1 MQAALIAMTIF
12 GCDDSLNQCSY
23 IDMAETRYAT
33 VQACDSEIEN
43 RLSAYE
49 DSGFPTIIAVCREP
63 GELVNAALGRN
74 PDAALPLPAS
84 VPETTVTETPP
95 EAPGRLQRLTRGSMA
110 ALMGIVPTRQQL
122 TSAFTAPLH
131 VVTDSYSWVVK
142 KI

>member
-12 GCDDSLNQCSY
+12 GCDDGLNQCSY

-33 VQACDSEIEN
+33 VQACDSEIESK
-43 RLSAYE
+43 LSAYG

-74 PDAALPLPAS
+74 PDAVLPS
-84 VPETTVTETPP
+84 TMPETTTAEAQTEIPN
-95 EAPGRLQRLTRGSMA
+95 RLQRLTRGSMA
-110 ALMGIVPTRQQL
+110 ALMGIVPSRQQL
-122 TSAFTAPLH
+122 ANAFSAPLH

>member
-33 VQACDSEIEN
+33 VAACDGEIEKK
-43 RLSAYE
+43 LSAY
-49 DSGFPTIIAVCREP
+49 DNSGYPTIIAVCREP
-63 GELVNAALGRN
+63 GELVNVALGRN
-74 PDAALPLPAS
+74 PDAGLPLS
-84 VPETTVTETPP
+84 VPDTTIAASPPDTPSL
-95 EAPGRLQRLTRGSMA
+95 LQRLTRRSMA
-110 ALMGIVPTRQQL
+110 ALMGIMPSRQQL
-122 TSAFTAPLH
+122 ATVLTAPLH

>member
-43 RLSAYE
+43 RLSVYE

-74 PDAALPLPAS
+74 PDATLPLPAS
-84 VPETTVTETPP
+84 VPETKVTETPP
-95 EAPGRLQRLTRGSMA
+95 EAPGRLQRGA
-110 ALMGIVPTRQQL
+110 AGAQPIVL
-122 TSAFTAPLH
+122 WSAHHLAFFPYPDLFSRAHLRPLCL
-131 VVTDSYSWVVK
+131 
-142 KI
+142 

>member
-33 VQACDSEIEN
+33 VQACDSEIESK
-43 RLSAYE
+43 LTAYE
-49 DSGFPTIIAVCREP
+49 DSGFPTIIAVCRKP
-63 GELVNAALGRN
+63 RELVNAALGRN
-74 PDAALPLPAS
+74 PDAALPLPA
-84 VPETTVTETPP
+84 PETAVTETPT
-95 EAPGRLQRLTRGSMA
+95 EAPNRLQRLTRGSMA
-110 ALMGIVPTRQQL
+110 ALMGMVPTRQQL
-122 TSAFTAPLH
+122 NNALTAPLH